1 MQTASSTRQPIAG
14 KIGALEIVPLDAALG
29 AEVRGLDLRRL
40 GDTEFAVLHRAFL
53 DHLVLLVRD
62 QPVTDDDLVAVARR
76 FGELEMAP
84 SGKERSSHQRFD
96 GPPEI
101 TVVSNV
107 RVNDV
112 PIGELGDSEV
122 IWHSDYSF
130 KEIPAGMRLLH
141 ALEIPPAS
149 AGGNTQFLNTYAA
162 YDMLPAELK
171 RMVHGRT
178 IKHDTAYDTNRNLR
192 LGAQPVTDVRL
203 SPGPTHPIVTTH
215 QESGHNSLFLGRK
228 LFHYVNGLSVADSA
242 ALLDHLWAHAAQD
255 RFIWEHEWRVGDVV
269 IWDNR
274 CTLHRRGPFAGD
286 TRRVL
291 HAAQVRGQRPAEAP
305 DAQLRPPHP
314 RSRLFGHAGGEVR
327 K

>member
-1 MQTASSTRQPIAG
+1 MQSALSAHAPIAG
-14 KIGALEIVPLDAALG
+14 KIGAIEIVPLDAALG

-40 GDTEFAVLHRAFL
+40 DAQGFTVLKQAFL

-62 QPVTDDDLVAVARR
+62 QFVTDADLVAAARR
-76 FGELEMAP
+76 FGEIELAP
-84 SGKERSSHQRFD
+84 SATERSTHQQFD

-162 YDMLPAELK
+162 YDTLPAELK

-192 LGAQPVTDVRL
+192 MGAQPVTDVRR

-215 QESGHNSLFLGRK
+215 QESGYNSLFLGRR
-228 LFHYVNGLSVADSA
+228 LLHYVNGLSVEDSE
-242 ALLDHLWAHAAQD
+242 ALLDLLWAHAAQD
-255 RFIWEHEWRVGDVV
+255 RFVWEHEWRVGDVV
-269 IWDNR
+269 LWDNR
-274 CTLHRRGPFAGD
+274 CTLHRRGPFD
-286 TRRVL
+286 SKTRRVM
-291 HAAQVRGQRPAEAP
+291 HAAQVRGQRPLEAP
-305 DAQLRPPHP
+305 DAQLLPPHP
-314 RSRLFGHAGGEVR
+314 RSRWFGHASR
-327 K
+327 